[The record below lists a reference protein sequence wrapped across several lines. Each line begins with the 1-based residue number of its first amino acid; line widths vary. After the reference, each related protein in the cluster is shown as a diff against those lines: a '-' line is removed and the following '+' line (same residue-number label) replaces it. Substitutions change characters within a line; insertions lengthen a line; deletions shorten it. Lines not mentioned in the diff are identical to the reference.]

1 MNFLHVDRKK
11 KSNFV
16 LRNGAEQQNDS
27 PRYRELGQQRQD
39 QPGAP
44 EPFRRDADP
53 VVEQKGDGGDEHDE
67 GAGQDHARKQLRL
80 RHFTDEERYSA
91 QKQCGEW
98 SADSDCHAGVL
109 KQLEGDQAGKSRRE
123 QAGENS
129 PAAQKID
136 LIGGLVE
143 KLLPDEDNAD
153 RNQCASGQI
162 E

>member
-1 MNFLHVDRKK
+1 MSCTSIERKRVFF
-11 KSNFV
+11 S
-16 LRNGAEQQNDS
+16 LRNDAEQQNNS

-44 EPFRRDADP
+44 EPFRRDAEP
-53 VVEQKGDGGDEHDE
+53 VVEQKGGEGDDHDE
-67 GAGQDHARKQLRL
+67 GAGQEHTREQQGLRC
-80 RHFTDEERYSA
+80 FADEERYSA
-91 QKQCGEW
+91 QKQRGEW
-98 SADSDCHAGVL
+98 GADSDCRAGVL

-123 QAGENS
+123 QTGENS

-136 LIGGLVE
+136 LIGRLME